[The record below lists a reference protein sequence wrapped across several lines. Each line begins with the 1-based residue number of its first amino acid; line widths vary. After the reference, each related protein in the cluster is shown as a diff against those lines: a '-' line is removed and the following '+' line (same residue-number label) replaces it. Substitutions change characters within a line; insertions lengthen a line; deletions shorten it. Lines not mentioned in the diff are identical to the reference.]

1 MAKIS
6 LLFIITGAVAI
17 IYGALIL
24 WNVSSS
30 RKEVAREDWLNSAE
44 IRSSKLNSIGNMRYL
59 LRPERQNISFSHSR
73 GRGYA
78 MLAIGIALIVMA
90 FT

>member
-1 MAKIS
+1 MTKVS

-24 WNVSSS
+24 WNAAGG
-30 RKEVAREDWLNSAE
+30 RKEVAQEAWLKSAE
-44 IRSSKLNSIGNMRYL
+44 IRSSKFNSIENMRYL
-59 LRPERQNISFSHSR
+59 LRPERQNISFSRSR
-73 GRGYA
+73 ARGYA